1 MSKIFLTSDTH
12 FGHDRQFLFGPRGFE
27 NIADHDAAVIAN
39 WNAVVGPD
47 DIVYHLGDVMLND
60 NAHGLEC
67 LRQLNGHIKI
77 IRGNHDTDARWALY
91 GELPNVEL
99 LGWAEV
105 IKYKKYR
112 IYLSHHF
119 TNTSNLEGS
128 GYLREHLLNFF
139 GHTHQKGH
147 FFEDRP
153 YTFHVGLDSN
163 NNTPVLIDDALEIM
177 KAEVRKCIDM
187 LGENA
192 AEIAEPAA
200 MSVLAPATDPVAA
213 VTYHSTFAVCDKC
226 VNIYPLC
233 GHYPTTSGCIGFR
246 RDPPDGGFYG

>member
-27 NIADHDAAVIAN
+27 NIADHDAAIIAN

-67 LRQLNGHIKI
+67 LRQLNGHIKL

-128 GYLREHLLNFF
+128 VYLREHLLNFF
-139 GHTHQKGH
+139 GHTHQKGY

-163 NNTPVLIDDALEIM
+163 NNTPILIDDALELM
-177 KAEVRKCIDM
+177 KAEVKKCIDM
-187 LGENA
+187 LGENS
-192 AEIAEPAA
+192 AE
-200 MSVLAPATDPVAA
+200 APGPSISSNVYTPRNYTLDLSRCHKCIYGSNCKGRGFNDMNGTCSNYKKDP
-213 VTYHSTFAVCDKC
+213 T
-226 VNIYPLC
+226 
-233 GHYPTTSGCIGFR
+233 
-246 RDPPDGGFYG
+246 DGGFYG

>member
-1 MSKIFLTSDTH
+1 
-12 FGHDRQFLFGPRGFE
+12 
-27 NIADHDAAVIAN
+27 
-39 WNAVVGPD
+39 
-47 DIVYHLGDVMLND
+47 MLND

-67 LRQLNGHIKI
+67 LRQLNGHIKL

-128 GYLREHLLNFF
+128 VYLREHLLNFF
-139 GHTHQKGH
+139 GHTHQKDY

-187 LGENA
+187 LGENN
-192 AEIAEPAA
+192 AEITEPNYTLDL
-200 MSVLAPATDPVAA
+200 SRC
-213 VTYHSTFAVCDKC
+213 HKC
-226 VNIYPLC
+226 IHEPHC
-233 GHYPTTSGCIGFR
+233 KGRGFN
-246 RDPPDGGFYG
+246 DMNGTCSSYKKDSPDGGFYG